1 MMIRTLRIFL
11 LALVVDASALFVGVL
26 VWRWWRGI
34 PGAEGQLACTL
45 ILVSFVI
52 VIRFVGE
59 HGAWL
64 LLPPVL
70 GIVWLCAAPAAP
82 VFLLVCA
89 LARTREC
96 VRLLLARRGSRNSAK
111 ATRFEPVVAGGK
123 GR

>member
-1 MMIRTLRIFL
+1 MIRTLRIFL
-11 LALVVDASALFVGVL
+11 LALVVDACALFVGVL

-70 GIVWLCAAPAAP
+70 GIVWLYAVPAAP

-96 VRLLLARRGSRNSAK
+96 VRLLHARRGSRDSAK
-111 ATRFEPVVAGGK
+111 ATRFEPVVAGGN

>member
-1 MMIRTLRIFL
+1 MMNKTLRIFL
-11 LALVVDASALFVGVL
+11 SALVVDACVLFVGVL

-34 PGAEGQLACTL
+34 PGAEGQLGCTL

-52 VIRFVGE
+52 VMRLVGE

-70 GIVWLCAAPAAP
+70 GFVWLGAVPAAP

-96 VRLLLARRGSRNSAK
+96 VRLLHARRGTRNSVK
-111 ATRFEPVVAGGK
+111 ATWFEQVAAGGK

>member
-34 PGAEGQLACTL
+34 PNAEGQLACTL

-52 VIRFVGE
+52 VIRLVGE

-70 GIVWLCAAPAAP
+70 GIVWLFVVPAAP
-82 VFLLVCA
+82 VFLLVGA

-96 VRLLLARRGSRNSAK
+96 IRLLHARRGSRTSAK

>member
-11 LALVVDASALFVGVL
+11 LALVVDASALLVGVL

-45 ILVSFVI
+45 ILVSFLI

-70 GIVWLCAAPAAP
+70 GIVWLCAVPAAP

-96 VRLLLARRGSRNSAK
+96 VRLLHARRGSRNSAK

>member
-34 PGAEGQLACTL
+34 PNAEGQLACTL

-52 VIRFVGE
+52 VIRLVGE

-70 GIVWLCAAPAAP
+70 GIVWLCAVPAAP

-96 VRLLLARRGSRNSAK
+96 VRLLHARRGSRNSAK

>member
-11 LALVVDASALFVGVL
+11 LALVVDACALFVGVL

-34 PGAEGQLACTL
+34 PGADGQLGCTL

-52 VIRFVGE
+52 VIRLVGE

-70 GIVWLCAAPAAP
+70 GIAWLCAVPAAP

-89 LARTREC
+89 LARTRDC
-96 VRLLLARRGSRNSAK
+96 VRLFHARRGTRNSAK
-111 ATRFEPVVAGGK
+111 AMRFEPVVAGGK